1 MSVNFPTMPKAN
13 AKLPLKAIV
22 LAVSLA
28 AVVAATNAAMFRIA
42 QNEVGYVTRFGKVLK
57 PEAGPLQPG
66 LHFKVP
72 LVDDRDTIPVSTD
85 TFKMAA
91 MKAFTRD
98 TQEVTLQVS
107 LTYNVPPSSAYHLLY
122 EVGRSGNVDIS
133 HNLDAVASD
142 RVRSVISRRDVT
154 DIAGEGREK
163 IIGEI
168 KATIAEELK
177 RLFQINVQDVQIP
190 VLDFSSQYKEAV
202 NKSTLARAQRLQAEQ
217 DRERAKVEA
226 ETVIV
231 RAKGD
236 AESAY
241 AKAEG
246 AARAQLTRAKA
257 EAEGTKLRGD
267 AEASAIHAKIEAA
280 GGVDGYAHQL
290 QAQAMLNWKGEV
302 PQISTGG
309 GNGNGAQMPLILPL
323 NFGAKTAPETAK

>member
-1 MSVNFPTMPKAN
+1 MSIEFPTQHHAKA
-13 AKLPLKAIV
+13 KHFGKTIV
-22 LAVSLA
+22 VAVSFA
-28 AVVAATNAAMFRIA
+28 APVAATHSAMFRIP
-42 QNEVGYVTRFGKVLK
+42 QNEVGYVTRFSKVLNR
-57 PEAGPLQPG
+57 ESGPLQPG
-66 LHFKVP
+66 LHFKLP
-72 LVDDRDTIPVSTD
+72 LIDDPDTISVSTD
-85 TFKMAA
+85 TFKMAT

-107 LTYNVPPSSAYHLLY
+107 LTYDVPPSSAYHLLY

-163 IIGEI
+163 IIGEV
-168 KATIAEELK
+168 KSTIADELQ

-190 VLDFSSQYKEAV
+190 VLDFSTQYKEAV

-290 QAQAMLNWKGEV
+290 EAQAMLNWKGEV
-302 PQISTGG
+302 PQISAGG
-309 GNGNGAQMPLILPL
+309 SGSGAQMPLIMPL
-323 NFGAKTAPETAK
+323 NLAPKPVAK

>member
-1 MSVNFPTMPKAN
+1 MSDNFPTLAPVKR
-13 AKLPLKAIV
+13 KYFGKTVV

-28 AVVAATNAAMFRIA
+28 ALIAATNSAMFRVA
-42 QNEVGYVTRFGKVLK
+42 QNEVGYVTRFGKVLNA
-57 PEAGPLQPG
+57 ESGPLQPG
-66 LHFKVP
+66 LHFKAP
-72 LVDDRDTIPVSTD
+72 LIDDPDTISVSTD
-85 TFKMAA
+85 SFKMPV

-163 IIGEI
+163 IISEI

-190 VLDFSSQYKEAV
+190 VLDFSTQYKEAV

-217 DRERAKVEA
+217 DRERARVEA

-246 AARAQLTRAKA
+246 AARAMLTKAKA
-257 EAEGTKLRGD
+257 DAEGTKLRGD

-280 GGVDGYAHQL
+280 GGVDGYARQL

-309 GNGNGAQMPLILPL
+309 AGGNGAQMPLIVPL
-323 NFGAKTAPETAK
+323 SLDSKVPVQK

>member
-1 MSVNFPTMPKAN
+1 MSVEFQTLPR
-13 AKLPLKAIV
+13 AKHNYLGKMIV

-28 AVVAATNAAMFRIA
+28 ALVAATNYAMFRIA

-72 LVDDRDTIPVSTD
+72 LIDDPDTISVSTD
-85 TFKMAA
+85 TFKMAT

-163 IIGEI
+163 IIGEV
-168 KATIAEELK
+168 KSTIADELK

-190 VLDFSSQYKEAV
+190 VLDFSTLYKDAV

-226 ETVIV
+226 QTVIV

-246 AARAQLTRAKA
+246 AARAQLTQAKA
-257 EAEGTKLRGD
+257 EAEGTKLRGE

-309 GNGNGAQMPLILPL
+309 GGNGGGAQMPLIIPL
-323 NFGAKTAPETAK
+323 SLGGKTAVEK